1 MHEREIRVEGMT
13 CQHCIM
19 AVKKELDRVPGITV
33 KVVRVGAVVYASD
46 DVDRAD
52 ARVRDAITAAGY
64 TPAP

>member
-19 AVKKELDRVPGITV
+19 AVQIELDKIPGITV

-52 ARVRDAITAAGY
+52 ARVRDAISAAGY

>member
-19 AVKKELDRVPGITV
+19 AVQKELDKVPGISV

-52 ARVRDAITAAGY
+52 ARVRDAIAAAGY

>member
-1 MHEREIRVEGMT
+1 MHEREIRVDGMT

-19 AVKKELDRVPGITV
+19 AVQKELDKVPGITV

-52 ARVRDAITAAGY
+52 ARVRDAISAAGY

>member
-19 AVKKELDRVPGITV
+19 AVKKELDKVPGITV

>member
-19 AVKKELDRVPGITV
+19 AVQKELDKVPGITV

-52 ARVRDAITAAGY
+52 ARVRDAISAAGY